1 MVDVRFMVLKVAVL
15 RVAAVWGGGEGSRQR
30 NEAIGKLH
38 WELSVLAMGGV
49 RRSLPE

>member
-1 MVDVRFMVLKVAVL
+1 MVLKVAVL
-15 RVAAVWGGGEGSRQR
+15 RVAAVWEGGREGSRQR

-49 RRSLPE
+49 RRAYQSRRG